1 MITENDKWN
10 IEKGTYFIHSLSS
23 NTLYASV
30 MAVILQRPV
39 IVIRIINLF
48 AVCKCTNIQWTNF
61 FHRNSLFIVFRS
73 YKYKC
78 KNHIVNV
85 VLISYSV

>member
-61 FHRNSLFIVFRS
+61 FTEILYSLYS
-73 YKYKC
+73 EA
-78 KNHIVNV
+78 
-85 VLISYSV
+85 ISINAKITLLM